1 MDQFRSAPPH
11 PVGKAP
17 AESPG
22 RSGVVAGTSADALPS
37 QDTLRANLVDFALAE
52 LVRQH
57 RSSFAPLWTIE
68 SWAKLLIWL
77 ALNSGCAGDT
87 ASLEAFASSL
97 GPERSSRLRRLF
109 FSREFETMGLRLL
122 ADPADGQVLVEGG
135 LSAVAD
141 GSDQESD
148 LGPVASALE
157 AVGLAALVI
166 PDRQRWQ
173 RRTGVVVIPF
183 R

>member
-1 MDQFRSAPPH
+1 MDEFRSAPPH
-11 PVGKAP
+11 PAGNAP
-17 AESPG
+17 GESPA
-22 RSGVVAGTSADALPS
+22 RPGVVAGASADALPC

-57 RSSFAPLWTIE
+57 RTSFAPPWTSE

-87 ASLEAFASSL
+87 ASLEAFAAAL
-97 GPERSSRLRRLF
+97 GPARSGRLRRLF
-109 FSREFETMGLRLL
+109 FSREFEARGLRLL
-122 ADPADGQVLVEGG
+122 ADPAEGQVLVEWA
-135 LSAVAD
+135 LSAVAA
-141 GSDQESD
+141 GAAQESALD
-148 LGPVASALE
+148 PVAAALD
-157 AVGLAALVI
+157 AVGLAALVV

-173 RRTGVVVIPF
+173 RRDGGVVIPF

>member
-1 MDQFRSAPPH
+1 MDEFRSAPPH
-11 PVGKAP
+11 PAGKAP
-17 AESPG
+17 ETSPG
-22 RSGVVAGTSADALPS
+22 WAGAVAGASADALPS
-37 QDTLRANLVDFALAE
+37 QDTLRANLADFALAE

-57 RSSFAPLWTIE
+57 RASFAPPWTIE

-87 ASLEAFASSL
+87 ASLEAFASCL
-97 GPERSSRLRRLF
+97 GPERSGRLRRLF
-109 FSREFETMGLRLL
+109 FSREFEPRGLRLL

-141 GSDQESD
+141 GSDPEPD
-148 LGPVASALE
+148 LEPVATALD
-157 AVGLAALVI
+157 AVGLAALVV

-173 RRTGVVVIPF
+173 RRDGVVVIPF

>member
-1 MDQFRSAPPH
+1 MDEFRSAPPH
-11 PVGKAP
+11 PAGKAP
-17 AESPG
+17 EALPAQPG
-22 RSGVVAGTSADALPS
+22 GLAGASADALPS
-37 QDTLRANLVDFALAE
+37 QDTLRANLADFALAE

-57 RSSFAPLWTIE
+57 RTSFAPPWTIE
-68 SWAKLLIWL
+68 SWAKLLIWM

-87 ASLEAFASSL
+87 ASLEPFASSL
-97 GPERSSRLRRLF
+97 GPERSGRLRCLF
-109 FSREFETMGLRLL
+109 FSREFEPRGLRLL

-141 GSDQESD
+141 GSDPEPD
-148 LGPVASALE
+148 LEPVATALD
-157 AVGLAALVI
+157 AVGLTALVV

-173 RRTGVVVIPF
+173 RRDGVVVIPF

>member
-11 PVGKAP
+11 PAGKVP
-17 AESPG
+17 EESPG
-22 RSGVVAGTSADALPS
+22 QAGVVAGASADALPC

-57 RSSFAPLWTIE
+57 RTSFAPPWTIE

-77 ALNSGCAGDT
+77 ALNSGCAGDK

-97 GPERSSRLRRLF
+97 GPERSGRLRRLF
-109 FSREFETMGLRLL
+109 FSREFEARGLRLL
-122 ADPADGQVLVEGG
+122 ADPAEGQVLVEGG
-135 LSAVAD
+135 LSAVAAA
-141 GSDQESD
+141 QESPLD
-148 LGPVASALE
+148 PVAAALD
-157 AVGLAALVI
+157 AVGLAALVV

-173 RRTGVVVIPF
+173 RRDGGVVIPF